1 MLLQFVSLT
10 LNDMQNWLGQHQSAL
25 WFIFPIY
32 FLALWL
38 LVSTVISFIGGWT
51 TLAKRFRL
59 SKPFV
64 GQRWTG
70 QSGQMR
76 WIAGYGNCLT
86 VGCCPDGLYLATMPL
101 FRFRHPPLL
110 VPWNDVS
117 IAQQRI
123 LFFRF
128 VRLSL
133 GHELGIPLYL
143 RWKLADKLR
152 CAAGNRWPIEAV
164 A

>member
-1 MLLQFVSLT
+1 
-10 LNDMQNWLGQHQSAL
+10 MQNWLDQHHAAL
-25 WFIFPIY
+25 WFIFPAY
-32 FLALWL
+32 FFALLL
-38 LVSTVISFIGGWT
+38 LVCAVISFIGGWT

-59 SKPFV
+59 RKPFV

-86 VGCCPDGLYLATMPL
+86 LGASPEGLYLATMLL

-110 VPWNDVS
+110 VPWNEIS
-117 IAQQRI
+117 LAQRRL

-128 VRLSL
+128 VRFSL
-133 GHELGIPLYL
+133 GHELRIPLFV
-143 RWKLADKLR
+143 RWKVADELR
-152 CAAGNRWPIEAV
+152 GAAGDQWPIETV
-164 A
+164 E

>member
-1 MLLQFVSLT
+1 MLLLFGRYT
-10 LNDMQNWLGQHQSAL
+10 HDMQNWLDQHHTAL
-25 WFIFPIY
+25 WFILPAY
-32 FLALWL
+32 FLAIWL
-38 LVSTVISFIGGWT
+38 LVSAVISFIGGWT
-51 TLAKRFRL
+51 TLGKRFRL

-76 WIAGYGNCLT
+76 WIAGYGRCLT
-86 VGCCPDGLYLATMPL
+86 IGCSPEGLYLSTMPL

-110 VPWNDVS
+110 VPWTEIS

-128 VRLSL
+128 VRFRL
-133 GHELGIPLYL
+133 GQELGIPLYL

-152 CAAGNRWPIEAV
+152 RAAADRWPIEELA
-164 A
+164 

>member
-1 MLLQFVSLT
+1 
-10 LNDMQNWLGQHQSAL
+10 MQNWLDQHHSAL
-25 WFIFPIY
+25 WFVFPAY
-32 FLALWL
+32 FLAIWL
-38 LVSTVISFIGGWT
+38 LVSAVISFIGGWT

-59 SKPFV
+59 SGAFV

-76 WIAGYGNCLT
+76 WIAGYSRCLT
-86 VGCCPDGLYLATMPL
+86 VGVSNEGLYLATMPL

-110 VPWNDVS
+110 VPWNEIA
-117 IAQQRI
+117 IAQRRI

-128 VRLSL
+128 VRFSL
-133 GHELGIPLYL
+133 GHELGIPLHL
-143 RWKLADKLR
+143 KWKLAEKLR
-152 CAAGNRWPIEAV
+152 RAAGDRWPIEAV

>member
-1 MLLQFVSLT
+1 
-10 LNDMQNWLGQHQSAL
+10 MQNWLDQHQLAL
-25 WFIFPIY
+25 WFIFPVY
-32 FLALWL
+32 LLALWL
-38 LVSTVISFIGGWT
+38 LVSAVISFIGGWT

-59 SKPFV
+59 RKPFV

-86 VGCCPDGLYLATMPL
+86 LGCSPDGLYLATMPL

-110 VPWNDVS
+110 VPWNEVS
-117 IAQQRI
+117 IAQRRI

-128 VRLSL
+128 VRFSL
-133 GHELGIPLYL
+133 GHELDIPLYL

-152 CAAGNRWPIEAV
+152 RAAGNRWPTEAV